1 MTLQVNEPVD
11 ERCEHRWAIPA
22 AHERCYEVVWQPNLL
37 EPHNSVLGDALRSY
51 GGNTPVVIIDRTVD
65 SHHGAK
71 IRDYFRSQEIAP
83 HYLVRDLDESKKGLT
98 AVEELAAALDALPIR
113 RRTDPLVAIGGGVLL
128 DVVGFLASIYR
139 RGMPYI
145 RIPTT
150 LVGLIDAGI
159 GVKTGVNAGRHKNRL
174 GTYWAPDRAFL
185 PPEFLPTLDTRHIRN
200 GVAEIIKLAIVRDRE
215 LFALLEGTITE
226 NGCAGFVSHP
236 QLESVCVAAVS
247 GMLEELAPNLWEHDL
262 RRPVDFGHTFSPALE
277 LGAEDMLH
285 GESVACDMALCA
297 AFSYNRELLSWEEF
311 ERIVRTLR
319 QSGLPTVHQYFTEP
333 VIASSLAEAIRHRN
347 GMQHIP
353 VPHSIG
359 QAVFIEDST
368 VTEWIAARDLCLK
381 EESNR

>member
-1 MTLQVNEPVD
+1 M
-11 ERCEHRWAIPA
+11 
-22 AHERCYEVVWQPNLL
+22 L